1 MPPVVPTR
9 RSGRQSAPSSPLA
22 LVSVPYRHGDL
33 LAAGGDYPD
42 EWDRLIPIRPICEML
57 GIDPA
62 TQTDKLRKGPWTNRW
77 ASPAV
82 AADGNRGASPS
93 VAADGRRRRMA
104 CLPLRELPVWLGG
117 ISARRVAPGVR
128 EILWALQLEVVPLL
142 LQHFLSRVTP
152 PAAPAASPALPPG
165 SNTQALPASPLE
177 QLQARERAAIED
189 ELFYIRMQAG
199 RVEAHAGLGP
209 AAQYT
214 LGELFARVERLEGRL
229 GLELRLSKGR
239 QESSSGVEGRGEP
252 PAEPAARLVD
262 PVLVELRAHVR
273 GLQQLL
279 ERLQVAVGVESGN
292 EIPCLAVAPPRTTA
306 MTELSRVRAFLLEC
320 TAPLKND
327 KKSTRSST
335 SNGATLAVLAAA
347 YGSWAERRGIPA
359 LGVQSFA
366 HQLARLD
373 TPRRLYRRRFYYAL
387 EVRAVSA

>member
-57 GIDPA
+57 GIDHKA
-62 TQTDKLRKGPWTNRW
+62 QTDKLRQGPWT
-77 ASPAV
+77 
-82 AADGNRGASPS
+82 NRGASPS

-152 PAAPAASPALPPG
+152 PAAPPASPPLPPG
-165 SNTQALPASPLE
+165 GDAQLPASPLE
-177 QLQARERAAIED
+177 QLQARDRAAIED
-189 ELFYIRMQAG
+189 ELFYIRLQAG

-214 LGELFARVERLEGRL
+214 LGELFARVERLEGQL
-229 GLELRLSKGR
+229 GLELRPSKGR
-239 QESSSGVEGRGEP
+239 QDGSSGVEGRGEP
-252 PAEPAARLVD
+252 PAEPATRLVD

>member
-9 RSGRQSAPSSPLA
+9 RSGRQSAPSSA

-33 LAAGGDYPD
+33 LAAGEDYPD
-42 EWDRLIPIRPICEML
+42 EMDRPVPLRPFCDRL
-57 GIDPA
+57 GIALPPQLRRLKGVPWA
-62 TQTDKLRKGPWTNRW
+62 TVIKMITVGT
-77 ASPAV
+77 
-82 AADGNRGASPS
+82 
-93 VAADGRRRRMA
+93 DGRRRSLA
-104 CLPLRELPVWLGG
+104 ALPLRALPMWLATINPRKVTPG
-117 ISARRVAPGVR
+117 AREVLEAYQCEAADVLRRHFLPRVA
-128 EILWALQLEVVPLL
+128 
-142 LQHFLSRVTP
+142 P
-152 PAAPAASPALPPG
+152 PAAPPASPALPPG
-165 SNTQALPASPLE
+165 GDVQLPASPLE
-177 QLQARERAAIED
+177 QLQARDRAAIED

-229 GLELRLSKGR
+229 GLELRPSKAR
-239 QESSSGVEGRGEP
+239 QESSSGAKGRGEP
-252 PAEPAARLVD
+252 PAEPATRLVD

-335 SNGATLAVLAAA
+335 SNGATLTVLAAA

-387 EVRAVSA
+387 EVREAVTTS

>member
-9 RSGRQSAPSSPLA
+9 RSGRQSAPSSA

-33 LAAGGDYPD
+33 LAAGEDYPD
-42 EWDRLIPIRPICEML
+42 EMDRPVPLRPFCDRL
-57 GIDPA
+57 GIALFSQLRRLKGVPWA
-62 TQTDKLRKGPWTNRW
+62 TVIKMMTVG
-77 ASPAV
+77 
-82 AADGNRGASPS
+82 
-93 VAADGRRRRMA
+93 ADGRRRSMA
-104 CLPLRELPVWLGG
+104 ALPLRALPMWLATINPRKVTPG
-117 ISARRVAPGVR
+117 AREVLEAYQCEAADVLRRHFLPRVAP
-128 EILWALQLEVVPLL
+128 
-142 LQHFLSRVTP
+142 
-152 PAAPAASPALPPG
+152 PAAHPASPALPPG
-165 SNTQALPASPLE
+165 GDVQLPASPLE
-177 QLQARERAAIED
+177 QLQARDRAAIED

-209 AAQYT
+209 AVQYT

>member
-9 RSGRQSAPSSPLA
+9 RSGRQSAPSSV

-33 LAAGGDYPD
+33 LAAEGGYPD
-42 EWDRLIPIRPICEML
+42 EMDRPVPLRPFCEHL
-57 GIDPA
+57 GIDLPSQLKMLKGVPWA
-62 TQTDKLRKGPWTNRW
+62 TMVMITT
-77 ASPAV
+77 
-82 AADGNRGASPS
+82 
-93 VAADGRRRRMA
+93 VAADGRRRSLA
-104 CLPLRELPVWLGG
+104 ALPLRALPMWLALINPRKVTPG
-117 ISARRVAPGVR
+117 AREVLEAYQCEAADVLRRHFLPRVA
-128 EILWALQLEVVPLL
+128 
-142 LQHFLSRVTP
+142 P
-152 PAAPAASPALPPG
+152 PAAPPASPALPPG
-165 SNTQALPASPLE
+165 GDAQLPATPLE
-177 QLQARERAAIED
+177 QLQARDRTAIED

-214 LGELFARVERLEGRL
+214 LGELFARIERLEGQL
-229 GLELRLSKGR
+229 GLELRPSKGR
-239 QESSSGVEGRGEP
+239 QDGSSGGEGRGEP
-252 PAEPAARLVD
+252 PAEPATRLVD

>member
-42 EWDRLIPIRPICEML
+42 EWDRLISIRPICEML

-77 ASPAV
+77 ASPA
-82 AADGNRGASPS
+82 

-209 AAQYT
+209 AAMAT
-214 LGELFARVERLEGRL
+214 LRELFARIERLEGRL
-229 GLELRLSKGR
+229 GLELRPSKAR
-239 QESSSGVEGRGEP
+239 QESSSGAEGRGEP
-252 PAEPAARLVD
+252 PAEPATD
-262 PVLVELRAHVR
+262 PGQGELVELRAHVR
-273 GLQQLL
+273 GLHRQL
-279 ERLQVAVGVESGN
+279 ERLRGAVGVESGN
-292 EIPCLAVAPPRTTA
+292 EIPCLAVAPPRATA

-320 TAPLKND
+320 TEPLKND
-327 KKSTRSST
+327 KKSTRT
-335 SNGATLAVLAAA
+335 GASMGTTLPVLAAA
-347 YGSWAERRGIPA
+347 YGAWAERRGIPA
-359 LGVQSFA
+359 IGVQSFA

-373 TPRRLYRRRFYYAL
+373 TPRRLHRRRFYYAL
-387 EVRAVSA
+387 EVHMATSTR